1 MARRDGGV
9 CRVRVEGGA
18 PGRRGGSGQRRG
30 DARGDSRVR
39 VVRARGVRPAGR
51 GGEAAD
57 ADAAAHRGAGE
68 GRAEEF
74 LEDVGHESARD
85 VGRGDGLGR
94 GGGRGEPARVGGG
107 GGGRVERGPE
117 GHAGFGLGR
126 GCRRAR
132 AEARHLRGVGMR
144 AHPAP
149 LQVIVHILH
158 HHGGRAGRDG
168 RVADRAQR
176 TRSGRRHHRAIAA
189 CGVRVARA
197 NTDTRRALARYDLCR
212 PLERERRTVR
222 FVNFRY
228 HFVRGSMT
236 QLIRNIRE
244 DPSLRAAFS
253 PRAFPPR
260 RVSRDDGHTTRASDT
275 IHHTTLASDTT

>member
-1 MARRDGGV
+1 MNPRAWAAGVADALNADPRDTRALV
-9 CRVRVEGGA
+9 LDEGAAALG
-18 PGRRGGSGQRRG
+18 P
-30 DARGDSRVR
+30 
-39 VVRARGVRPAGR
+39 RPATS
-51 GGEAAD
+51 AA
-57 ADAAAHRGAGE
+57 
-68 GRAEEF
+68 
-74 LEDVGHESARD
+74 S
-85 VGRGDGLGR
+85 
-94 GGGRGEPARVGGG
+94 
-107 GGGRVERGPE
+107 
-117 GHAGFGLGR
+117 
-126 GCRRAR
+126 GCA
-132 AEARHLRGVGMR
+132 LTL
-144 AHPAP
+144 HPFKSSFTSSTTT
-149 LQVIVHILH
+149 
-158 HHGGRAGRDG
+158 GRAGRDG